1 MNHLKLGSLGEDLG
15 IKYLQKNNYQ
25 IINKNYRK
33 KWGEIDIIAF
43 DRKTKETVFVEVK
56 TLKKLSTSSLLPEE
70 ELTKFKIQKLQKAI
84 LSFLSEYHLEDKP
97 WRFDF
102 IAIEILGFYSKPK
115 IRHYQDVFLDFE

>member
-1 MNHLKLGSLGEDLG
+1 MDKKLIGSFGEKIAINYLLQNNHK
-15 IKYLQKNNYQ
+15 
-25 IINKNYRK
+25 IIIRNYRK
-33 KWGEIDIIAF
+33 KWGEIDIVSY
-43 DRKTKETVFVEVK
+43 DNKTKETVFLEVK
-56 TLKKLSTSSLLPEE
+56 TISLSNSQLLPEE